1 MLTLIKWDFF
11 KEAKHVNEILFFFP
25 PFCPSVLY
33 TLLNNV
39 DFIVLSTHLRG
50 KKKKKKKV
58 VTTTC

>member
-50 KKKKKKKV
+50 EKKKKKK
-58 VTTTC
+58 

>member
-11 KEAKHVNEILFFFP
+11 KEAKHVNEILFFP

-50 KKKKKKKV
+50 KKKKKKV